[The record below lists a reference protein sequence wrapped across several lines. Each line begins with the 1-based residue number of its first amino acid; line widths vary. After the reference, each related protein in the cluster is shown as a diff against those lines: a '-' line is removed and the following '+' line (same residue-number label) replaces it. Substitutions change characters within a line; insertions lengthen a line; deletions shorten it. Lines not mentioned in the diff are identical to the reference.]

1 MTAIIRKVWTMED
14 KETNTVVVA
23 FDYPVPNGQIVW
35 RHISSLYNLPI
46 GQLYQGEKPAETVW
60 MREGS
65 MEQHLMSVSLVNIDE
80 GELNDQETTTTL

>member
-23 FDYPVPNGQIVW
+23 FDYPVSNGQIVW

-46 GQLYQGEKPAETVW
+46 GQLHQGEKPPDDVW
-60 MREGS
+60 MQEGS
-65 MEQHLMSVSLVNIDE
+65 MEQRLMSVSLREITE
-80 GELNDQETTTTL
+80 